1 LGLRIKKISYGYK
14 ERRESERQAYL
25 EQLATLDPKALIF
38 IDESGIDDN
47 ETYPYAWGAYGQR
60 VYGIK
65 KANRA
70 KRLSIISALNEN
82 NLQAPFVFEGYCNR
96 DVIHLYIEQV
106 LVPTLKPGQIVIMD
120 NASFHKSKRI
130 KEAIEK
136 AQCQLLYLPA
146 YSPDLNPIEHF
157 WAAIKSSMR
166 KILNRTDADLYEA
179 AQFAFQ
185 NVSI

>member
-1 LGLRIKKISYGYK
+1 M
-14 ERRESERQAYL
+14 
-25 EQLATLDPKALIF
+25 
-38 IDESGIDDN
+38 DESGIDDN
-47 ETYPYAWGAYGQR
+47 ETYPYAWGAQGQR

-65 KANRA
+65 KGNRA

-96 DVIHLYIEQV
+96 DVIHLYIEQF

-157 WAAIKSSMR
+157 WAAIKNSIR
-166 KILNRTDADLYEA
+166 KVLARTDADLYEA